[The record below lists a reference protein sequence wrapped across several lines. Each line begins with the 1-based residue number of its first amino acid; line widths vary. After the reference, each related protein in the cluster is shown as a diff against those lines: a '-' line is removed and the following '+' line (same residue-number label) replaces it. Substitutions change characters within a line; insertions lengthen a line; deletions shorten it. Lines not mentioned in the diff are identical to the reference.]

1 MTHFGTKRLA
11 LSSSIKADIRR
22 AIKAGGTIRWI
33 VQSLGVTEHAV
44 KLERVKLGGTAPDR
58 RKSNT
63 RTKVQ
68 LLTARGMTA
77 MQIAERLQVS
87 ATVVYRYRREN
98 K

>member
-1 MTHFGTKRLA
+1 MVESSTKSAIRKA
-11 LSSSIKADIRR
+11 LQ
-22 AIKAGGTIRWI
+22 AGGTIRGI
-33 VQSLGVTEHAV
+33 AQSLRVTEHAV
-44 KLERVKLGGTAPDR
+44 KVERIKLGGTAPDNR
-58 RKSNT
+58 RSTT

-87 ATVVYRYRREN
+87 TTVVYRYRREN